1 MTGLASR
8 AADGL
13 DSRPDFRLGIAL
25 ALACALHAAVIWGI
39 DPPVRGSAYDTR
51 ALDIRLIAGSA
62 PASSAEIPP
71 EQQQGFTPSRE
82 EPASAL
88 PESGSRSL
96 DQSGLAPDAAATV
109 HPQPGGREG
118 PQSDPGSSSPW
129 QKSGVAPRVPMRPP
143 DKARGARISGIFE
156 RRATQSGGM
165 QRRSNAGGLL
175 PRAARPP
182 GAPEQQ
188 TAGQTPSPEF
198 STGSAAGNNTVSYS
212 DLAREIASTHAA
224 REQAEALEPVGTR
237 ARRLTGS
244 SAKST
249 VEAAYLDMWRQKTER
264 IGRANYPP
272 GGISGELLLLA
283 IIRQDGALEEVR
295 VLESSGFAA
304 LDEAAMR
311 TVRLAAPYSHFPT
324 EMRKSYDR
332 LEIVRRWRF
341 ERQGAFLH

>member
-13 DSRPDFRLGIAL
+13 DSRPDLRLGIAL
-25 ALACALHAAVIWGI
+25 ALACALNAAVIWGI
-39 DPPVRGSAYDTR
+39 DPPARGSAYDTR

-62 PASSAEIPP
+62 SASSAEISP
-71 EQQQGFTPSRE
+71 EQQQGSTPSRE

-88 PESGSRSL
+88 PESGFRSL

-109 HPQPGGREG
+109 DPQPGGREG
-118 PQSDPGSSSPW
+118 PQSDPGS
-129 QKSGVAPRVPMRPP
+129 
-143 DKARGARISGIFE
+143 
-156 RRATQSGGM
+156 
-165 QRRSNAGGLL
+165 
-175 PRAARPP
+175 RPP
-182 GAPEQQ
+182 GAPERQ

-341 ERQGAFLH
+341 ERQGASIH

>member
-13 DSRPDFRLGIAL
+13 DTRPDFRLGIAL

-39 DPPVRGSAYDTR
+39 DPPARGSAYDSR

-62 PASSAEIPP
+62 PASSTEISP
-71 EQQQGFTPSRE
+71 EQQQGSTPSRE

-96 DQSGLAPDAAATV
+96 DQSGLAP
-109 HPQPGGREG
+109 
-118 PQSDPGSSSPW
+118 
-129 QKSGVAPRVPMRPP
+129 
-143 DKARGARISGIFE
+143 
-156 RRATQSGGM
+156 
-165 QRRSNAGGLL
+165 
-175 PRAARPP
+175 

-198 STGSAAGNNTVSYS
+198 STGSTAGNNTVSYS
-212 DLAREIASTHAA
+212 ELAREIADTHAA
-224 REQAEALEPVGTR
+224 REQAEALEPGGTR

-249 VEAAYLDMWRQKTER
+249 AEAAYLDMWRQKTER

-272 GGISGELLLLA
+272 GGVSGELLLLA

-311 TVRLAAPYSHFPT
+311 TVRLAAPFSHFPM